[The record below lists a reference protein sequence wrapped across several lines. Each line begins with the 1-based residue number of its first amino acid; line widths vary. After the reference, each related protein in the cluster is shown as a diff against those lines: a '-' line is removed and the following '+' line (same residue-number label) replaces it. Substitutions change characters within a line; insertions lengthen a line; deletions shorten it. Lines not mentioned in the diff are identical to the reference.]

1 MWNRVL
7 TPCTGATG
15 QQLHCSTQSI
25 GELAAVKLGLKTLRV
40 ESSNWDG
47 RLALVVA
54 SDASVY
60 EPGSAARATGM
71 EQSNRVSLQN
81 AGVLVGSKYQLT
93 PSFVDKNIFLQNKGP
108 RKAVPKTFFR
118 CSEPSSSPTLRSF
131 PSADG
136 GGGGAGAVAMLVGPN
151 APLRMDPAWRATYAA
166 DAEDF
171 SKPAGL
177 GEEAEDQARGRMRLK
192 VARVGAR
199 LGAGGRGALQH
210 VAAEPMI

>member
-81 AGVLVGSKYQLT
+81 AGVLVGSKYQL
-93 PSFVDKNIFLQNKGP
+93 SKHVLYGSH
-108 RKAVPKTFFR
+108 R
-118 CSEPSSSPTLRSF
+118 CRLEFSSPI
-131 PSADG
+131 
-136 GGGGAGAVAMLVGPN
+136 
-151 APLRMDPAWRATYAA
+151 
-166 DAEDF
+166 
-171 SKPAGL
+171 K
-177 GEEAEDQARGRMRLK
+177 LK
-192 VARVGAR
+192 
-199 LGAGGRGALQH
+199 QSWS
-210 VAAEPMI
+210 